1 MVGAAVA
8 VCSVALELAR
18 ALDALLPATFAERW
32 EANHD
37 CPAKTC
43 LATRSPLSAAPS
55 MFEAHE

>member
-32 EANHD
+32 EAN
-37 CPAKTC
+37 
-43 LATRSPLSAAPS
+43 S
-55 MFEAHE
+55 